1 MKPLR
6 TFVSIVTAVLVV
18 ASMPASVTARS
29 PRMQAIREL
38 PVAVQSERA
47 AQLQQYV
54 TRTGALGT
62 YWDTASDQIVVVT
75 PASGTSSF
83 KTTDLDSLGLDLRVE
98 TRDIQPEVVDEIES
112 QLRDWKWD
120 PSARGTAFLSYF
132 DAKKGKVVIAS
143 DAAPTAFQYF
153 QGRFPGQVEFMQA
166 GLELQ
171 SRKNDTAPHWGGAEL
186 DYGSNVPQCT
196 SAFAVRR
203 GSERTMLT
211 AKHCFPLFQ

>member
-83 KTTDLDSLGLDLRVE
+83 KTTDLDSLGLDLRLE
-98 TRDIQPEVVDEIES
+98 
-112 QLRDWKWD
+112 
-120 PSARGTAFLSYF
+120 RGPIRI
-132 DAKKGKVVIAS
+132 V
-143 DAAPTAFQYF
+143 
-153 QGRFPGQVEFMQA
+153 
-166 GLELQ
+166 
-171 SRKNDTAPHWGGAEL
+171 
-186 DYGSNVPQCT
+186 
-196 SAFAVRR
+196 VRR
-203 GSERTMLT
+203 DAREPPPGTRRVSQALRRGRTVT
-211 AKHCFPLFQ
+211 WDG